1 MNEQGLLSGGPPAA
15 DPKLQEAAK
24 MYLANGLR
32 LIHSEEISDGIIK
45 KLQTVDDPIPQIADS
60 TLDIVNRIESGAS
73 GKGVSL
79 PPEYLAQVAN
89 VLMGEIISI
98 AEIAGAEPLSEEER
112 YKAFSLAVSKYLS
125 NAVKTGRISPDQLQQ
140 MKQQAM
146 QSPQGQE
153 IVNKVGEIKEA

>member
-1 MNEQGLLSGGPPAA
+1 
-15 DPKLQEAAK
+15 
-24 MYLANGLR
+24 
-32 LIHSEEISDGIIK
+32 
-45 KLQTVDDPIPQIADS
+45 
-60 TLDIVNRIESGAS
+60 
-73 GKGVSL
+73 
-79 PPEYLAQVAN
+79 